1 MTVLE
6 VLDYKPINGNTA
18 VIVKGTGDNLKNGIG
33 ILDSNG
39 KPYLVISVGMTS
51 PLDDSAKERST
62 PILVEGDFSS
72 KRIFV

>member
-6 VLDYKPINGNTA
+6 VLDYKSVNGNTA
-18 VIVKGTGDNLKNGIG
+18 VIVKGNGDNLKNGIG

-39 KPYLVISVGMTS
+39 KPHLVISVGMTS
-51 PLDDSAKERST
+51 PLDGEEERST